1 MTTVVVLKP
10 PPRFE
15 EIKRERGLQKSIWV
29 VKEHCGTFVGRSVP
43 AICRELRKR
52 GGPACPSAIYRP
64 NQTFRASYR
73 CKDAEEVNRALAGED
88 EATFIVAEPGRWII
102 DAQKENATVVSGDS
116 SAA

>member
-1 MTTVVVLKP
+1 MTTVVVLRP

-29 VKEHCGTFVGRSVP
+29 VKEHYGTFVGRSVP
-43 AICRELRKR
+43 AICRELHKR

-64 NQTFRASYR
+64 NQTFRMSYR

-88 EATFIVAEPGRWII
+88 EATFIVAEPGRWVI
-102 DAQKENATVVSGDS
+102 DAQKENATTDMGERD
-116 SAA
+116 A